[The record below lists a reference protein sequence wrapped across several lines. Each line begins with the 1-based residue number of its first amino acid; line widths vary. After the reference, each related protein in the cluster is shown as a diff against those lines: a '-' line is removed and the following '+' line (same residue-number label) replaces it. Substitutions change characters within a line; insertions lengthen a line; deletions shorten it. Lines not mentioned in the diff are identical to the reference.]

1 MLKRYLWMALL
12 IGLHAV
18 KGHGQSNPDSIYQNS
33 IHTVLIHPVNKP
45 LAIPVISL
53 NEPTPL
59 EISFDDFKSDYQD
72 YYYSV
77 ELRNADWT
85 AVNLSAFDYLQ
96 GFNQNKINKFSV
108 SSIATQSYFHYQF
121 NFPNAQLRPT
131 QSGNYILKV
140 FKNGNANELVF
151 TRRFFVTEDQVSMA
165 ATVQE
170 PFDAQISKTHQKI
183 QFILDVKKIPFFQTD
198 QLNTAVI
205 QNYRYNDA
213 VSIAVPSFIRGNLLE
228 YNSED
233 QFIFPAGKEAR
244 WLDIQNL
251 RLRSDRVTD
260 INSKADR
267 AIISVK
273 PDLSRAST
281 AYYTFNDLN
290 GGFMISNTESLQSE
304 NQNDYATVNFT
315 YFPKDKIP
323 FIGMKLYLAG
333 ALTNNILNKEAEMI
347 FDPALGYYKKSLLLK
362 QGYYSYNYVLRE
374 QNSFNPLND
383 FTETEGNHW
392 ETENNYS
399 IMVYYRPPG
408 ARHDHIIGFG
418 AVNSRQN
425 W

>member
-1 MLKRYLWMALL
+1 MFKRYLFVAIL

-18 KGHGQSNPDSIYQNS
+18 KGLGQFNPDSIYQTN

-53 NEPTPL
+53 NESTPL

-140 FKNGNANELVF
+140 FKNGNTNEIVF
-151 TRRFFVTEDQVSMA
+151 TRRFFVTENQVSVA

-170 PFDAQISKTHQKI
+170 PFDGQISKTHQKI

-260 INSKADR
+260 INSKEKTT
-267 AIISVK
+267 IITVK

-304 NQNDYATVNFT
+304 NQNDYAQVNFT
-315 YFPKDKIP
+315 YMPMDKIP
-323 FIGMKLYLAG
+323 FMGQKLYLFG
-333 ALTNNILNKEAEMI
+333 ALTNNIINKEAEMI
-347 FDPALGYYKKSLLLK
+347 FDPALGYYKKTLLLK
-362 QGYYSYNYVLRE
+362 QGYYSYNYILRDM
-374 QNSFNPLND
+374 QGVNPMND

>member
-53 NEPTPL
+53 NELTPL

-108 SSIATQSYFHYQF
+108 SSIATQRYYHYEF
-121 NFPNAQLRPT
+121 NFPNAQARPT

-183 QFILDVKKIPFFQTD
+183 QFVLDVKKIPFFQTD
-198 QLNTAVI
+198 QIKATII

-213 VSIAVPSFIRGNLLE
+213 LTLAAPNFIRGNLLE

-290 GGFMISNTESLQSE
+290 GNFIISNTESLQSE

>member
-53 NEPTPL
+53 NELTPL

-121 NFPNAQLRPT
+121 NFPNAQARPT

-170 PFDAQISKTHQKI
+170 PFEAQISKTHQKI
-183 QFILDVKKIPFFQTD
+183 QFVLDVKKIPFFQTD
-198 QLNTAVI
+198 QIKATII

-213 VSIAVPSFIRGNLLE
+213 LTLAAPTFIRGNLLE

-408 ARHDHIIGFG
+408 ARHEHIIGFG

>member
-1 MLKRYLWMALL
+1 MALL
-12 IGLHAV
+12 IGLFAI
-18 KGHGQSNPDSIYQNS
+18 KGHSQSNPDSIYQNN
-33 IHTVLIHPVNKP
+33 IHTVLMHPVNKP
-45 LAIPVISL
+45 LAIPVVTL
-53 NEPTPL
+53 NGLSPL
-59 EISFDDFKSDYQD
+59 LISFDDFKNEYQD

-85 AVNLSAFDYLQ
+85 AVPMTAFDYLH
-96 GFNQNKINKFSV
+96 GFNQNKISNFSV
-108 SSIATQSYFHYQF
+108 SSIATQRYYHYEF
-121 NFPNAQLRPT
+121 SFPNAEVRPT

-151 TRRFFVTEDQVSMA
+151 TRRFFVTEDQVSIA

-170 PFDAQISKTHQKI
+170 PFDAQISKSHQKI
-183 QFILDVKKIPFFQTD
+183 QLVLDVKKIPFFQTD
-198 QLNTAVI
+198 QIKATVI
-205 QNYRYNDA
+205 QNYRFNDA
-213 VSIAVPSFIRGNLLE
+213 LTLEAPTFIRGSLLE

-233 QFIFPAGKEAR
+233 QFIFAAGKEAR
-244 WLDIQNL
+244 WVDIQNL
-251 RLRSDRVTD
+251 RLRSDRIAE

-267 AIISVK
+267 AIVSVK
-273 PDLSRAST
+273 PDLSRASL

-290 GGFMISNTESLQSE
+290 GNFIISNTESLQSE

-315 YFPKDKIP
+315 YLPKDKIP
-323 FIGMKLYLAG
+323 FIGHRLYLAG

-347 FDPALGYYKKSLLLK
+347 FDPVLGYYKKSLLLK

-374 QNSFNPLND
+374 QNSFNSLDD

>member
-53 NEPTPL
+53 NELTPL

-140 FKNGNANELVF
+140 FKNGNTNEIVF
-151 TRRFFVTEDQVSMA
+151 TRRFFVTENQVSVA

-170 PFDAQISKTHQKI
+170 PFDGQISKTHQKI

-260 INSKADR
+260 INSKEKTT
-267 AIISVK
+267 IITVK

-304 NQNDYATVNFT
+304 NQNDYAQVNFT
-315 YFPKDKIP
+315 YMPMDIIP
-323 FIGMKLYLAG
+323 FLGQKLYLFG
-333 ALTNNILNKEAEMI
+333 ALTNNIINKEAEMI
-347 FDPALGYYKKSLLLK
+347 FDLALGYYKKSLLLK

>member
-1 MLKRYLWMALL
+1 MLKRYLWMTLL
-12 IGLHAV
+12 IGLYAV

-33 IHTVLIHPVNKP
+33 IHAVLINPMNKP
-45 LAIPVISL
+45 LAIPVVSL
-53 NEPTPL
+53 NELVPL
-59 EISFDDFKSDYQD
+59 AISFDDFTAEYQD

-85 AVNLSAFDYLQ
+85 TVEMSTFDYLQ
-96 GFNQNKINKFSV
+96 GFNENKISKFSV
-108 SSIATQSYFHYQF
+108 SSIAMQRYYHYEF
-121 NFPNAQLRPT
+121 SFPNAQARPT

-151 TRRFFVTEDQVSMA
+151 TRRFFVTEDGVSLA

-183 QFILDVKKIPFFQTD
+183 QLVLDVKKIPFFQTD
-198 QLNTAVI
+198 QIKATVI

-213 VSIAVPSFIRGNLLE
+213 LNEAAPTFIRGNLLE
-228 YNSED
+228 YNSENI
-233 QFIFPAGKEAR
+233 FIFPAGKEAR

-251 RLRSDRVTD
+251 RLRTDRIAD
-260 INSKADR
+260 INSKSDR
-267 AIISVK
+267 TIISVK

-281 AYYTFNDLN
+281 AYYTFKDLN
-290 GGFMISNTESLQSE
+290 GGFIISNTESLQSE

-315 YFPKDKIP
+315 YLPKDKIP
-323 FIGMKLYLAG
+323 FIGQQLFLAG

-362 QGYYSYNYVLRE
+362 QGYYSYNYILRDKE
-374 QNSFNPLND
+374 GSNPMND

-408 ARHDHIIGFG
+408 ARHDHIIGFSTI
-418 AVNSRQN
+418 NSKQN

>member
-53 NEPTPL
+53 NELTPL

-108 SSIATQSYFHYQF
+108 SSIATQRYYHYEF
-121 NFPNAQLRPT
+121 NFPNAQARPT

-183 QFILDVKKIPFFQTD
+183 QFVLDVKKIPFFQTD
-198 QLNTAVI
+198 QIKATII

-213 VSIAVPSFIRGNLLE
+213 LTLAAPNFIRGNLLE

-251 RLRSDRVTD
+251 RLRSDRIID

-290 GGFMISNTESLQSE
+290 GNFIISNTESLQSE

>member
-1 MLKRYLWMALL
+1 
-12 IGLHAV
+12 
-18 KGHGQSNPDSIYQNS
+18 
-33 IHTVLIHPVNKP
+33 
-45 LAIPVISL
+45 VISL

-59 EISFDDFKSDYQD
+59 EISFDDFKADYQD

-140 FKNGNANELVF
+140 FKNGNTNEIVF
-151 TRRFFVTEDQVSMA
+151 TRRFFVTENQVSVA

-170 PFDAQISKTHQKI
+170 PFDGQISKTHQKI
-183 QFILDVKKIPFFQTD
+183 QFVLDVKKIPFFQTD
-198 QLNTAVI
+198 QIGTAVI

-213 VSIAVPSFIRGNLLE
+213 VSIAAPSFIRGNLLE

-244 WLDIQNL
+244 WLDLQNL
-251 RLRSDRVTD
+251 RLRSDRIAD
-260 INSKADR
+260 LNSKER
-267 AIISVK
+267 RTIVSVK
-273 PDLSRAST
+273 PDLSRSST

-304 NQNDYATVNFT
+304 NQNDYAQVNFT
-315 YFPKDKIP
+315 YMPKDRIP
-323 FIGMKLYLAG
+323 FMGQKLYLFG
-333 ALTNNILNKEAEMI
+333 ALTNNSINKEAEMI
-347 FDPALGYYKKSLLLK
+347 FDPASGYYKKSLLLK
-362 QGYYSYNYVLRE
+362 QGYYSYNYILRDM
-374 QNSFNPLND
+374 QGVNPMND

-399 IMVYYRPPG
+399 ILVYYRPPG

>member
-45 LAIPVISL
+45 LAIPVVPL
-53 NEPTPL
+53 NELSPL
-59 EISFDDFKSDYQD
+59 LISFDDFKNDYQD

-77 ELRNADWT
+77 ELRNADWS
-85 AVNLSAFDYLQ
+85 AVPMSAFDYLQ
-96 GFNQNKINKFSV
+96 GFNQNKISNFSV
-108 SSIATQSYFHYQF
+108 SSIATQRYYHYEF
-121 NFPNAQLRPT
+121 NFPNAQARPT

-260 INSKADR
+260 INSKEKTT
-267 AIISVK
+267 IITVK

-304 NQNDYATVNFT
+304 NQNDYAQVNLT
-315 YFPKDKIP
+315 YMPMDKIP
-323 FIGMKLYLAG
+323 FMGQKLYLFG
-333 ALTNNILNKEAEMI
+333 ALTNNIINKEAEMI
-347 FDPALGYYKKSLLLK
+347 FDPALGYYKKTLLLK
-362 QGYYSYNYVLRE
+362 QGYYSYNYILRDM
-374 QNSFNPLND
+374 QGVNPMND

>member
-53 NEPTPL
+53 NELTPL

-140 FKNGNANELVF
+140 FKNGNTNEIVF
-151 TRRFFVTEDQVSMA
+151 TRRFFVTENQVSVA

-170 PFDAQISKTHQKI
+170 PFDGQISKTHQKI

>member
-53 NEPTPL
+53 NELTPL

-121 NFPNAQLRPT
+121 NFPNAQARPT
-131 QSGNYILKV
+131 QSVNYILKV

-151 TRRFFVTEDQVSMA
+151 TRRFFVTENQVSVA

-170 PFDAQISKTHQKI
+170 PFDGQISKTHQKI
-183 QFILDVKKIPFFQTD
+183 QFVLDVKKIPFFQTD
-198 QLNTAVI
+198 QIGTAVI

-290 GGFMISNTESLQSE
+290 GNFIISNTESLQSE

>member
-140 FKNGNANELVF
+140 FKNGNTNEIVF
-151 TRRFFVTEDQVSMA
+151 TRRFFVTENQVSVA

-170 PFDAQISKTHQKI
+170 PFDGQISKTHQKI

-290 GGFMISNTESLQSE
+290 GNFIISNTESLQSE

>member
-53 NEPTPL
+53 NELTPL

-140 FKNGNANELVF
+140 FKNGNTNEIVF
-151 TRRFFVTEDQVSMA
+151 TRRFFVTENQVSVA

-170 PFDAQISKTHQKI
+170 PFDGQISKTHQKI

-290 GGFMISNTESLQSE
+290 GNFIISNTESLQSE

>member
-1 MLKRYLWMALL
+1 
-12 IGLHAV
+12 
-18 KGHGQSNPDSIYQNS
+18 
-33 IHTVLIHPVNKP
+33 
-45 LAIPVISL
+45 VISL

-59 EISFDDFKSDYQD
+59 EISFDDFKADYQD

-140 FKNGNANELVF
+140 FKNGNTNEIVF
-151 TRRFFVTEDQVSMA
+151 TRRFFVTENQVSVVA
-165 ATVQE
+165 SVQE
-170 PFDAQISKTHQKI
+170 PFDGQISKTHQKI
-183 QFILDVKKIPFFQTD
+183 QFVLDVKKIPFFQTD
-198 QLNTAVI
+198 QISTAVI
-205 QNYRYNDA
+205 QNYRYND
-213 VSIAVPSFIRGNLLE
+213 VIAIAAPSFIRGNLLE

-233 QFIFPAGKEAR
+233 QYIFPAGKEAR
-244 WLDIQNL
+244 WLDLQNL
-251 RLRSDRVTD
+251 RLRSDRIAD
-260 INSKADR
+260 LNSKER
-267 AIISVK
+267 RTIVSVK
-273 PDLSRAST
+273 PDLSRSST

-304 NQNDYATVNFT
+304 NQNDYAQVNFT
-315 YFPKDKIP
+315 YMPKDRIP
-323 FIGMKLYLAG
+323 FMGQKLYLFG
-333 ALTNNILNKEAEMI
+333 ALTNNIVNKEAEMI

-362 QGYYSYNYVLRE
+362 QGYYSYNYILRDM
-374 QNSFNPLND
+374 QGVNPMND

-399 IMVYYRPPG
+399 ILVYYRPPG

>member
-1 MLKRYLWMALL
+1 
-12 IGLHAV
+12 
-18 KGHGQSNPDSIYQNS
+18 
-33 IHTVLIHPVNKP
+33 
-45 LAIPVISL
+45 VISL

-59 EISFDDFKSDYQD
+59 EISFDDFKADYQD

-121 NFPNAQLRPT
+121 NFPNAQLKPT

-140 FKNGNANELVF
+140 FKNGNTNEIVF
-151 TRRFFVTEDQVSMA
+151 TRRFFVTENQVSVVA
-165 ATVQE
+165 SVQE
-170 PFDAQISKTHQKI
+170 PFDGQISKTHQKI
-183 QFILDVKKIPFFQTD
+183 QFVLDVKKIPFFQTD
-198 QLNTAVI
+198 QISTAVI
-205 QNYRYNDA
+205 QNYRYND
-213 VSIAVPSFIRGNLLE
+213 VIAIAAPSFIRGNLLE

-233 QFIFPAGKEAR
+233 QYIFPAGKEAR
-244 WLDIQNL
+244 WLDLQNL
-251 RLRSDRVTD
+251 RLRSDRIAD
-260 INSKADR
+260 LNSKER
-267 AIISVK
+267 RTIVSVK
-273 PDLSRAST
+273 PDLSRSST

-304 NQNDYATVNFT
+304 NQNDYAQVNFT
-315 YFPKDKIP
+315 YMPKDRIP
-323 FIGMKLYLAG
+323 FMGQKLYLFG
-333 ALTNNILNKEAEMI
+333 ALTNNIVNKEAEMI

-362 QGYYSYNYVLRE
+362 QGYYSYNYILRDM
-374 QNSFNPLND
+374 QGVNPMND

>member
-53 NEPTPL
+53 NELTPL

-121 NFPNAQLRPT
+121 NFPNAQARPT

-183 QFILDVKKIPFFQTD
+183 QLVLDIKKIPFFQTD
-198 QLNTAVI
+198 QIKATII

-213 VSIAVPSFIRGNLLE
+213 LTLAAPTFIRGNLLE

-290 GGFMISNTESLQSE
+290 GNFMISNTESLQSE

>member
-45 LAIPVISL
+45 LAIPVVPL
-53 NEPTPL
+53 NDLSPL
-59 EISFDDFKSDYQD
+59 LISFDDFKNDYQD

-77 ELRNADWT
+77 ELRNADWS
-85 AVNLSAFDYLQ
+85 AVPMSAFDYLQ
-96 GFNQNKINKFSV
+96 GFNQNKISNFSV
-108 SSIATQSYFHYQF
+108 SSIATQRYYHYEF
-121 NFPNAQLRPT
+121 NFPNAQARPT

-183 QFILDVKKIPFFQTD
+183 QLVLDVKKIPFFQTD
-198 QLNTAVI
+198 QIKATII

-213 VSIAVPSFIRGNLLE
+213 LTLAAPNFIRGNLLE

-251 RLRSDRVTD
+251 RLRSDRVID

-290 GGFMISNTESLQSE
+290 GNFIISNTESLQSE

-315 YFPKDKIP
+315 YLPKDKIP

-374 QNSFNPLND
+374 QNSFNSLDD

>member
-1 MLKRYLWMALL
+1 
-12 IGLHAV
+12 
-18 KGHGQSNPDSIYQNS
+18 
-33 IHTVLIHPVNKP
+33 
-45 LAIPVISL
+45 
-53 NEPTPL
+53 
-59 EISFDDFKSDYQD
+59 
-72 YYYSV
+72 
-77 ELRNADWT
+77 
-85 AVNLSAFDYLQ
+85 
-96 GFNQNKINKFSV
+96 
-108 SSIATQSYFHYQF
+108 
-121 NFPNAQLRPT
+121 
-131 QSGNYILKV
+131 
-140 FKNGNANELVF
+140 
-151 TRRFFVTEDQVSMA
+151 
-165 ATVQE
+165 VQE

-183 QFILDVKKIPFFQTD
+183 QLVLDVKKIPFFQTD
-198 QLNTAVI
+198 QIKATII

-213 VSIAVPSFIRGNLLE
+213 LTLAVPTFIRGNLLE

-251 RLRSDRVTD
+251 RLRSDRITD

-290 GGFMISNTESLQSE
+290 GNFIISNTESLQSE

>member
-45 LAIPVISL
+45 LAIPVVPL
-53 NEPTPL
+53 NGLSPL
-59 EISFDDFKSDYQD
+59 LISFDDFKNEYQD

-77 ELRNADWT
+77 ELRNADWS
-85 AVNLSAFDYLQ
+85 AVPMSAFDYLQ
-96 GFNQNKINKFSV
+96 GFNQNKISNFSV
-108 SSIATQSYFHYQF
+108 SSIATQRYYHYEF
-121 NFPNAQLRPT
+121 SFPNAQVRPT
-131 QSGNYILKV
+131 QSGNYILNV

-151 TRRFFVTEDQVSMA
+151 TRRFFVTEDQVSIA

-170 PFDAQISKTHQKI
+170 PFNAQISKTHQKI
-183 QFILDVKKIPFFQTD
+183 QLVLDVKKIPFFQTD
-198 QLNTAVI
+198 QIKSTII

-213 VSIAVPSFIRGNLLE
+213 LTLAAPAFIRGNLLE

-233 QFIFPAGKEAR
+233 QYIFPAGKEAR

-251 RLRSDRVTD
+251 RLRSDRIAE

-267 AIISVK
+267 AVVSVK

-290 GGFMISNTESLQSE
+290 GNFIISNTESLQSE

-315 YFPKDKIP
+315 YLPKDKIP
-323 FIGMKLYLAG
+323 FIGHKLYLAG
-333 ALTNNILNKEAEMI
+333 ALTNNSLNKEAEMI
-347 FDPALGYYKKSLLLK
+347 FDPTLGYYKKSILIK
-362 QGYYSYNYVLRE
+362 QGYYSYNYILRE
-374 QNSFNPLND
+374 ENSFNALND

-418 AVNSRQN
+418 TINSRQN

>member
-45 LAIPVISL
+45 LAIPVVPL
-53 NEPTPL
+53 NGLSPL
-59 EISFDDFKSDYQD
+59 LISFDDFKNEYQD

-77 ELRNADWT
+77 ELRNADWS
-85 AVNLSAFDYLQ
+85 AVPMSAFDYLQ
-96 GFNQNKINKFSV
+96 GFNQNKISNFSV
-108 SSIATQSYFHYQF
+108 SSIATQRYYHYEF
-121 NFPNAQLRPT
+121 NFPNAQARPT

-151 TRRFFVTEDQVSMA
+151 TRRFFVTEDQVSIA

-170 PFDAQISKTHQKI
+170 PFNAQISKTHQKI
-183 QFILDVKKIPFFQTD
+183 QLVLDVKKIPFFQTD
-198 QLNTAVI
+198 QIKSTII

-213 VSIAVPSFIRGNLLE
+213 LTLAAPAFIRGNLLE

-233 QFIFPAGKEAR
+233 QYIFPAGKEAR

-251 RLRSDRVTD
+251 RLRSDRIAE

-267 AIISVK
+267 AVVSVK

-290 GGFMISNTESLQSE
+290 GNFIISNTESLQSE

-315 YFPKDKIP
+315 YLPKDKIP
-323 FIGMKLYLAG
+323 FIGHKLYLAG
-333 ALTNNILNKEAEMI
+333 ALTNNSLNKEAEMI
-347 FDPALGYYKKSLLLK
+347 FDPTLGYYKKSILIK
-362 QGYYSYNYVLRE
+362 QGYYSYNYILRE
-374 QNSFNPLND
+374 ENSFNALND

-418 AVNSRQN
+418 TINSRQN

>member
-18 KGHGQSNPDSIYQNS
+18 KGHGQSNHDSIYQNS

-45 LAIPVISL
+45 LAIPVVPL
-53 NEPTPL
+53 NGLSPL
-59 EISFDDFKSDYQD
+59 LISFDDFKNEYQD

-77 ELRNADWT
+77 ELRNADWS
-85 AVNLSAFDYLQ
+85 AVPMSAFDYLQ
-96 GFNQNKINKFSV
+96 GFNQNKISNFSV
-108 SSIATQSYFHYQF
+108 SSIATQRYYHYEF
-121 NFPNAQLRPT
+121 SFPNAQVRPT

-151 TRRFFVTEDQVSMA
+151 TRRFFVTEDQVSIA

-170 PFDAQISKTHQKI
+170 PFNAQISKTHQKI
-183 QFILDVKKIPFFQTD
+183 QLVLDVKKIPFFQTD
-198 QLNTAVI
+198 QIKSTII

-213 VSIAVPSFIRGNLLE
+213 LTLAAPAFIRGNLLE

-233 QFIFPAGKEAR
+233 QYIFPAGKEAR

-251 RLRSDRVTD
+251 RLRSDRIAE

-267 AIISVK
+267 AVVSVK

-290 GGFMISNTESLQSE
+290 GNFIISNTESLQSE

-315 YFPKDKIP
+315 YLPKDKIP
-323 FIGMKLYLAG
+323 FIGHKLYLAG
-333 ALTNNILNKEAEMI
+333 ALTNNSLNKEAEMI
-347 FDPALGYYKKSLLLK
+347 FDPTLGYYKKSILIK
-362 QGYYSYNYVLRE
+362 QGYYSYNYILRE
-374 QNSFNPLND
+374 ENSFNALND

-418 AVNSRQN
+418 TINSRQN

>member
-1 MLKRYLWMALL
+1 MALL

-18 KGHGQSNPDSIYQNS
+18 KGLGQSNPDSIYQNS
-33 IHTVLIHPVNKP
+33 IHTVLIHPMNKP
-45 LAIPVISL
+45 LAIPVVSLAEPISL
-53 NEPTPL
+53 L
-59 EISFDDFKSDYQD
+59 ISFDDFKNEYQD
-72 YYYSV
+72 YYFSI

-85 AVNLSAFDYLQ
+85 AVEMSAFDYLQ
-96 GFNQNKINKFSV
+96 GFNQNKISKFSV
-108 SSIATQSYFHYQF
+108 SSIATQRYYHYEF
-121 NFPNAQLRPT
+121 SFPNAQARPT

-140 FKNGNANELVF
+140 FKNDNSNELVF
-151 TRRFFVTEDQVSMA
+151 TRRFFVTEDAVSMA

-183 QFILDVKKIPFFQTD
+183 QLVLDVKKIPFFQTD
-198 QLNTAVI
+198 QIKATII

-213 VSIAVPSFIRGNLLE
+213 LTLAVPNFIRGNLLE

-251 RLRSDRVTD
+251 RLRSDRIAD
-260 INSKADR
+260 INSKEKTT
-267 AIISVK
+267 IITVK

-315 YFPKDKIP
+315 YMPKDKIS
-323 FIGMKLYLAG
+323 FMGQKLYLSG
-333 ALTNNILNKEAEMI
+333 AITNNIINKEAEMI

-362 QGYYSYNYVLRE
+362 QGYYSYNYILRDKE
-374 QNSFNPLND
+374 GSNPMND

-408 ARHDHIIGFG
+408 ARHDHIIGFSTI
-418 AVNSRQN
+418 NSRQN

>member
-1 MLKRYLWMALL
+1 MALL

-18 KGHGQSNPDSIYQNS
+18 KGLGQSNPDSIYQNS
-33 IHTVLIHPVNKP
+33 IHTVLIHPMNKP
-45 LAIPVISL
+45 LAIPVVSLAEPISL
-53 NEPTPL
+53 L
-59 EISFDDFKSDYQD
+59 ISFDDFKNEYQD
-72 YYYSV
+72 YYFSV

-85 AVNLSAFDYLQ
+85 AVEMSAFDYLQ
-96 GFNQNKINKFSV
+96 GFNQNKISKFSV
-108 SSIATQSYFHYQF
+108 SSIATQRYYHYEF
-121 NFPNAQLRPT
+121 SFPNAQARPT

-140 FKNGNANELVF
+140 FKNDNSNELVF
-151 TRRFFVTEDQVSMA
+151 TRRFFVTEDAVSMA

-183 QFILDVKKIPFFQTD
+183 QLVLDVKKIPFFQTD
-198 QLNTAVI
+198 QIKATII

-213 VSIAVPSFIRGNLLE
+213 LTLAVPNFIRGNLLE

-251 RLRSDRVTD
+251 RLRSDRIAD
-260 INSKADR
+260 INSKEKTT
-267 AIISVK
+267 IITVK
-273 PDLSRAST
+273 PDLSRASI

-315 YFPKDKIP
+315 YMPKDKIS
-323 FIGMKLYLAG
+323 FMGQKLYLAG

-362 QGYYSYNYVLRE
+362 QGYYSYNYILRDKE
-374 QNSFNPLND
+374 GSNPMND

-408 ARHDHIIGFG
+408 ARYDHIIGFSTI
-418 AVNSRQN
+418 NSRQN

>member
-53 NEPTPL
+53 NELTPL

-108 SSIATQSYFHYQF
+108 SSIATQRYYHYEF
-121 NFPNAQLRPT
+121 NFPNAQARPT

-183 QFILDVKKIPFFQTD
+183 QFVLDVKKIPFFQTD
-198 QLNTAVI
+198 QIKATII

-213 VSIAVPSFIRGNLLE
+213 LTLAAPNFIRGNLLE

>member
-1 MLKRYLWMALL
+1 MFKRYLWMAFL

-18 KGHGQSNPDSIYQNS
+18 KGLGQFNPDSIYQTS

-53 NEPTPL
+53 NESTPL
-59 EISFDDFKSDYQD
+59 EISFDDFKADYQD

-85 AVNLSAFDYLQ
+85 AANLSAFDYLQ

-108 SSIATQSYFHYQF
+108 SSIATQAYYHYQF
-121 NFPNAQLRPT
+121 NFPNAQLKPT

-140 FKNGNANELVF
+140 FKNGNTNEIVF
-151 TRRFFVTEDQVSMA
+151 TRRFFVTENQVSVA

-170 PFDAQISKTHQKI
+170 PFDGQISKTHQKI
-183 QFILDVKKIPFFQTD
+183 QFVLDVKKIPFFQTD
-198 QLNTAVI
+198 QINAIVI

-213 VSIAVPSFIRGNLLE
+213 VSIAAPSFIRGNLLE

-251 RLRSDRVTD
+251 RLRSDRIAD
-260 INSKADR
+260 LNSKEKR
-267 AIISVK
+267 TIVTVK

-281 AYYTFNDLN
+281 SYYTFNDLN

-304 NQNDYATVNFT
+304 NQNDYAQVNFT
-315 YFPKDKIP
+315 YMTMDKIP
-323 FIGMKLYLAG
+323 FVGQKLYLFG
-333 ALTNNILNKEAEMI
+333 ALTNNIINKEAEMI
-347 FDPALGYYKKSLLLK
+347 FDPTLGYYKKTLLLK
-362 QGYYSYNYVLRE
+362 QGYYSYNYILRDRE
-374 QNSFNPLND
+374 GVNPMND

>member
-1 MLKRYLWMALL
+1 
-12 IGLHAV
+12 
-18 KGHGQSNPDSIYQNS
+18 
-33 IHTVLIHPVNKP
+33 VNKP
-45 LAIPVISL
+45 LAIPVVPL
-53 NEPTPL
+53 NDLSPL
-59 EISFDDFKSDYQD
+59 LISFDDFKNDYQD

-77 ELRNADWT
+77 ELRNADWS
-85 AVNLSAFDYLQ
+85 AVPMSAFDYLQ
-96 GFNQNKINKFSV
+96 GFNQNKISNFSV
-108 SSIATQSYFHYQF
+108 SSIATQRYYHYEF
-121 NFPNAQLRPT
+121 NFPNAQARPT

-183 QFILDVKKIPFFQTD
+183 QLVLDVKKIPFFQTD
-198 QLNTAVI
+198 QIKATII

-213 VSIAVPSFIRGNLLE
+213 LTLAAPTFIRGNLLE

-260 INSKADR
+260 INSKSDR

-290 GGFMISNTESLQSE
+290 GNFIISNTESLQSE

-315 YFPKDKIP
+315 YLPKDKIP

>member
-1 MLKRYLWMALL
+1 M
-12 IGLHAV
+12 
-18 KGHGQSNPDSIYQNS
+18 
-33 IHTVLIHPVNKP
+33 NKP
-45 LAIPVISL
+45 QAIPLVSL
-53 NEPTPL
+53 NELSPL
-59 EISFDDFKSDYQD
+59 LISFDDFKNDYQD

-85 AVNLSAFDYLQ
+85 AVPMSAFDYLQ
-96 GFNQNKINKFSV
+96 GFNQNKISNFSV
-108 SSIATQSYFHYQF
+108 SSIATQRYYHYEF
-121 NFPNAQLRPT
+121 NFPNAQARPT

-183 QFILDVKKIPFFQTD
+183 QLVLDVKKIPFFQTD
-198 QLNTAVI
+198 QIKATII

-213 VSIAVPSFIRGNLLE
+213 LTLAAPTFIRGNLLE

-251 RLRSDRVTD
+251 RLRSDRITD

-290 GGFMISNTESLQSE
+290 GNFIISNTESLQSE

>member
-45 LAIPVISL
+45 LAIPVVPL
-53 NEPTPL
+53 NGLSPL
-59 EISFDDFKSDYQD
+59 LISFDDFKNEYQD

-77 ELRNADWT
+77 ELRNADWS
-85 AVNLSAFDYLQ
+85 AVPMSAFDYLQ
-96 GFNQNKINKFSV
+96 GFNQNKISNFSV
-108 SSIATQSYFHYQF
+108 SSIATQRYYHYEF
-121 NFPNAQLRPT
+121 SFPNAQVRPT

-151 TRRFFVTEDQVSMA
+151 TRRFFVTEDQVSIA

-170 PFDAQISKTHQKI
+170 PFNAQISKTHQKI
-183 QFILDVKKIPFFQTD
+183 QLVLDVKKIPFFQTD
-198 QLNTAVI
+198 QIKSTII

-213 VSIAVPSFIRGNLLE
+213 LTLAAPAFIRGNLLE

-233 QFIFPAGKEAR
+233 QYIFPAGKEAR

-251 RLRSDRVTD
+251 RLRSDRIAE

-267 AIISVK
+267 AVVSVK

-290 GGFMISNTESLQSE
+290 GNFIISNTESLQSE

-315 YFPKDKIP
+315 YLPKDKIP
-323 FIGMKLYLAG
+323 FIGHKLYLAG
-333 ALTNNILNKEAEMI
+333 ALTNNSLNKEAEMI
-347 FDPALGYYKKSLLLK
+347 FDPTLGYYKKSILLK
-362 QGYYSYNYVLRE
+362 QGYYSSTKPSSNASASSATRISTAS
-374 QNSFNPLND
+374 NTTPRA
-383 FTETEGNHW
+383 G
-392 ETENNYS
+392 
-399 IMVYYRPPG
+399 RP
-408 ARHDHIIGFG
+408 
-418 AVNSRQN
+418 
-425 W
+425 